1 MAQFDVYRVR
11 GGGLVVDCQANLLSA
26 LPTRFVAPLRLH
38 AGRTIDRLNPIF
50 RIEDRDYAMIAQ
62 LAGAI
67 DRRSIVETITS
78 LAEYDLSIKTA
89 LDMLVV
95 GF

>member
-11 GGGLVVDCQANLLSA
+11 GGGLVVDCQSDLMDD
-26 LPTRFVAPLRLH
+26 LPTCLVAPLR
-38 AGRTIDRLNPIF
+38 ARDESTIRRLNPVF
-50 RIEDRDYAMIAQ
+50 KIEQQELAMVTQ

-67 DRRSIVETITS
+67 DRRDILGTTTS
-78 LAEYDLSIKTA
+78 LAAHEYQIKEA
-89 LDMLVV
+89 LDLLIS